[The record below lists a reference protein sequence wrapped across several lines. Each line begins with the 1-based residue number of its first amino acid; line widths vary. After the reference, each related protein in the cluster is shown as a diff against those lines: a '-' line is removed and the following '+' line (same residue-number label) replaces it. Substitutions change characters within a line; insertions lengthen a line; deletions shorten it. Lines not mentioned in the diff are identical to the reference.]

1 MKINQPLTPEQQ
13 SMVEQ
18 NTALIHWTI
27 QKYID
32 VNEAI
37 CGLGYEDLF
46 QEGALALCYAAT
58 TYRTGGT
65 QFQTYAVMIITYAP
79 INGDG
84 QHHSQPVSISCK
96 NEADAARALE
106 QLFVQLD
113 QAA

>member
-46 QEGALALCYAAT
+46 QEGALALC
-58 TYRTGGT
+58 
-65 QFQTYAVMIITYAP
+65 
-79 INGDG
+79 
-84 QHHSQPVSISCK
+84 
-96 NEADAARALE
+96 
-106 QLFVQLD
+106 
-113 QAA
+113 

>member
-1 MKINQPLTPEQQ
+1 MEYRDIYKALEHRWKTTAGFRFLDFSGWRQPQ
-13 SMVEQ
+13 SVLGHRSR
-18 NTALIHWTI
+18 LIVVIEDQTTMRR
-27 QKYID
+27 
-32 VNEAI
+32 I
-37 CGLGYEDLF
+37 CISHKDGP
-46 QEGALALCYAAT
+46 
-58 TYRTGGT
+58 
-65 QFQTYAVMIITYAP
+65 MIITYAP

>member
-1 MKINQPLTPEQQ
+1 
-13 SMVEQ
+13 MVVIEDQ
-18 NTALIHWTI
+18 TTMRR
-27 QKYID
+27 
-32 VNEAI
+32 I
-37 CGLGYEDLF
+37 CISHKDGP
-46 QEGALALCYAAT
+46 
-58 TYRTGGT
+58 
-65 QFQTYAVMIITYAP
+65 MIITYAP